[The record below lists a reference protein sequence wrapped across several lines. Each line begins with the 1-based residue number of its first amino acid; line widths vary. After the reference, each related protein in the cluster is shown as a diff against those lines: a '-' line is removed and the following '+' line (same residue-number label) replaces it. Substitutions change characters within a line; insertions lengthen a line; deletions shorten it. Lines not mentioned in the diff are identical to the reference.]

1 MRAECIAGRAKGNV
15 QTEEAAGTV
24 SRWICLEQR
33 LFLGNRK
40 LRVERLAG
48 PECIVLGG
56 MNVSLELKI
65 LESIAWDKD
74 LPKQFFI
81 SLLLNPEIQ

>member
-24 SRWICLEQR
+24 SRWICLEQK

-48 PECIVLGG
+48 PECIESLGG
-56 MNVSLELKI
+56 
-65 LESIAWDKD
+65 
-74 LPKQFFI
+74 
-81 SLLLNPEIQ
+81 